1 MNAHHMN
8 QVNFAVEASEMVGPV
23 NRPKVWPSFSFQS
36 NEILC
41 SLEKMNAWKF
51 TQEPHNANRGA
62 TLTAQSASNHPRLQ
76 SYVATGEP
84 LWLEE
89 LFENERSAALVV
101 QS

>member
-1 MNAHHMN
+1 
-8 QVNFAVEASEMVGPV
+8 MVGAV
-23 NRPKVWPSFSFQS
+23 NRPKAWPSFSFQS

-51 TQEPHNANRGA
+51 TQEPHNANRGV
-62 TLTAQSASNHPRLQ
+62 TLIAQSASNHPRLQ
-76 SYVATGEP
+76 SYVATGGP